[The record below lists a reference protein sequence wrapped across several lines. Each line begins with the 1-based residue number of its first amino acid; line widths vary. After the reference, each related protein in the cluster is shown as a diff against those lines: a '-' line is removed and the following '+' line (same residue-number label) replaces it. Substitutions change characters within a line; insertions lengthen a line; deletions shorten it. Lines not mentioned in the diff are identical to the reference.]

1 MRDIV
6 REIAAR
12 LNLAFAGRYG
22 HVLTNELIREFED
35 ACALGDIPGFNDDK
49 RNAELDKAQVF
60 GDVGRAILTHREK
73 CPEVYAE

>member
-6 REIAAR
+6 REVVER

-22 HVLTNELIREFED
+22 HVLTNELIREFEE

-49 RNAELDKAQVF
+49 RNAESDKAQVL
-60 GDVGRAILTHREK
+60 GDVGRAMLAHREK
-73 CPEVYAE
+73 SPEVYAE